1 MNVLTHVPLTVP
13 SSLVTARSAS
23 AEQLSEIVRPFVRRY
38 SSVFVAGAAVTSQPV
53 TVNAASVPVIAGA
66 SSSFTVTVCSTVV
79 KLLHLSV
86 TL

>member
-53 TVNAASVPVIAGA
+53 TVRAVREPVIVGAVTSWTLTVCVSVVSLWQA
-66 SSSFTVTVCSTVV
+66 SSKV
-79 KLLHLSV
+79 
-86 TL
+86 